1 MSRLLDNFISENS
14 LSIDYTACPIVNI
27 AGDQNL
33 VNELG
38 GIFCRYRKELKTL
51 ENCYNLS
58 PVHGRSCLTKSA
70 HGYVHIKGV
79 GWSFGP
85 PYIFSTEKEP
95 ELIFGLFDIKYA
107 SREIAVSAILSAE
120 NITDA
125 KSVANAELVLDWLP
139 RYELPSGF
147 IPSLLYTSL
156 PCPYR
161 IADLA
166 YLDLADRHGLLNIVR
181 KFEYF
186 GASADTKGFIEL
198 FLAKLVKAS
207 SKLHSIGGVNDHLTY
222 DNVTITGD
230 IIDFEWVYVPGIPCP
245 DGTTDVTLSSRQEKT
260 GLYILEVT
268 LQLSRLLGLEYNLH
282 SIAADAIQY
291 SSCKNLT
298 KLFYRIMV
306 RSN

>member
-1 MSRLLDNFISENS
+1 MLDNFISEHS

-27 AGDQNL
+27 TGDQYL
-33 VNELG
+33 VNGLG
-38 GIFCRYRKELKTL
+38 GIFCRYREEHKKLK
-51 ENCYNLS
+51 NCYNLS
-58 PVHGRSCLTKSA
+58 PVHGRSCLTTSP
-70 HGYVHIKGV
+70 HEYVHIKGV

-85 PYIFSTEKEP
+85 PYVFSTEKEP

-125 KSVANAELVLDWLP
+125 KSVATAELVLDWLP
-139 RYELPSGF
+139 KYKLPRCF
-147 IPSLLYTSL
+147 IPSLLYTRL

-186 GASADTKGFIEL
+186 DASADTKGFIEL

-245 DGTTDVTLSSRQEKT
+245 DGTTDVNLDNRQEKT

-268 LQLSRLLGLEYNLH
+268 LQLARLLGLEYNLH
-282 SIAADAIQY
+282 SIAADALEY
-291 SSCKNLT
+291 SSCNNLT
-298 KLFYRIMV
+298 RLFHRIVMH
-306 RSN
+306 SN

>member
-1 MSRLLDNFISENS
+1 MLDNFISEHS

-27 AGDQNL
+27 TGDQYL
-33 VNELG
+33 VNGLG
-38 GIFCRYRKELKTL
+38 GIFCRYREEHKKLK
-51 ENCYNLS
+51 NCYNLS
-58 PVHGRSCLTKSA
+58 PVHGRSCLTTSP
-70 HGYVHIKGV
+70 HEYVHIKGV

-85 PYIFSTEKEP
+85 PYVFSTEKEP

-125 KSVANAELVLDWLP
+125 KSVATAELVLDWLP
-139 RYELPSGF
+139 KYKLPRGF
-147 IPSLLYTSL
+147 IPSLLYTRL

-186 GASADTKGFIEL
+186 DASADTKGFIEL

-245 DGTTDVTLSSRQEKT
+245 DGTTDVNLDNRQEKT

-268 LQLSRLLGLEYNLH
+268 LQLARLLGLEYNLH
-282 SIAADAIQY
+282 SIAADALEY
-291 SSCKNLT
+291 SSCNNLT
-298 KLFYRIMV
+298 RLFHRIVMH
-306 RSN
+306 SN